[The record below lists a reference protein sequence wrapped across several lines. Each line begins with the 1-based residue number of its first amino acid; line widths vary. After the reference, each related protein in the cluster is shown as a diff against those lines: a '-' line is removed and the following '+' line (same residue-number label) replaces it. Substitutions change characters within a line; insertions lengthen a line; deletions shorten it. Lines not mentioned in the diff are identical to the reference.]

1 MPKKKKK
8 TMAVHEMAELLGLK
22 KTDSYW
28 LIHKQKFQ
36 TITVNGKTRV
46 VIESFEKWYKD
57 HIPTIKVDYWMRI
70 PKSA

>member
-8 TMAVHEMAELLGLK
+8 TMTVHEMAEFLGLK

-46 VIESFEKWYKD
+46 VIESFEKWY
-57 HIPTIKVDYWMRI
+57 
-70 PKSA
+70 SG

>member
-1 MPKKKKK
+1 
-8 TMAVHEMAELLGLK
+8 MAVHEMAELLGRK

-46 VIESFEKWYKD
+46 VIESFEKWYANQVKYKKAGG
-57 HIPTIKVDYWMRI
+57 PLSSLR
-70 PKSA
+70 